1 MATVV
6 RRWSWLTVL
15 VASLLLYFMVLSL
28 LVATQNPN
36 LVPILLVIGAVAMP
50 AAFIA
55 FTASRAPIWQVSAAS
70 LAGFALAGGLFG
82 AAMAGL
88 LEYRVLRDIGWLPAL
103 LIAFIEESV
112 KVAIPAAVLFT
123 RWLGRAGRMADGLV
137 IGVATGAGFAAVE
150 TLAYAFVVLLR
161 SGGDIGAAEV
171 TLFLRGLFASAAHLS
186 WTGVACAS
194 LWRLYLFAGRSRL
207 ISFIATVAGV
217 IALHTVWNTVPGA
230 ITFVV
235 LAVLSFGWLLWELHR
250 SRTPEEQ

>member
-15 VASLLLYFMVLSL
+15 VVGLLLYFMVLSL

-50 AAFIA
+50 AAFVA
-55 FTASRAPIWQVSAAS
+55 FTAGRAPAWQVSAAS
-70 LAGFALAGGLFG
+70 LAGFALAGGLLG

-88 LEYRVLRDIGWLPAL
+88 LEYSVLRALGWLPAL

-112 KVAIPAAVLFT
+112 KLAIPAAVLFT
-123 RWLGRAGRMADGLV
+123 RWLGRPTRMADGLV

-150 TLAYAFVVLLR
+150 TLGYAFDALLS
-161 SGGDIGAAEV
+161 SGGDVGSAEV

-194 LWRLYLFAGRSRL
+194 LWRLYLYAGRSRL

-217 IALHTVWNTVPGA
+217 IALHTVWNTFPGA
-230 ITFVV
+230 VTFVV
-235 LAVLSFGWLLWELHR
+235 LALVSVGWLLWELHR